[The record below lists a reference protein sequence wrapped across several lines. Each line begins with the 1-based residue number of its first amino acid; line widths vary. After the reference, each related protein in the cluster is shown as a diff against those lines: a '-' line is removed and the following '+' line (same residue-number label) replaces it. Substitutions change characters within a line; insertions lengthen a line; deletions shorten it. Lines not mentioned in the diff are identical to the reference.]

1 MSQPRFFC
9 ALPLADG
16 VAIDLPDS
24 VARHA
29 AQVLRLSTGAE
40 IVLFNGEGG
49 EYPARLEVESKTK
62 ARALLGARQDIE
74 RESPRAITLAQAM
87 QAADK
92 MDFTLQKAV
101 ELGVTAFQPLASR
114 RSVTRLAGE
123 RLQKRENHWRAVAI
137 AACEQCGRN
146 RLPKLLPYIDVEHWA
161 LAGGVLA
168 DGNVLAGSLKLMLA
182 PNGEIPLS
190 ALANRMM
197 RDEKTIAAQQDRRDI
212 AACQDPKNIA
222 VCQDIVLLVGA
233 EGGLDAGEMAAA
245 RRAGF
250 ISVRLGPRIL
260 RTETAGVAALAV
272 IQSLWG
278 DF

>member
-1 MSQPRFFC
+1 MTAPRFFC

-16 VAIDLPDS
+16 IDIDLPDS

-29 AQVLRLSTGAE
+29 AQVLRLPPGAK

-49 EYPARLEVESKTK
+49 EYPAWLDITGRAK
-62 ARALLGARQDIE
+62 ARARLGVRRGIE
-74 RESPRAITLAQAM
+74 RESPLSVTLAQAM

-137 AACEQCGRN
+137 SACEQCGRN
-146 RLPKLLPYIDVEHWA
+146 RLPMLLPFAGLEDW
-161 LAGGVLA
+161 LAEAHPEGGRK
-168 DGNVLAGSLKLMLA
+168 SLKLMLA
-182 PNGEIPLS
+182 PEGATTLAALTDGGRMSGE
-190 ALANRMM
+190 
-197 RDEKTIAAQQDRRDI
+197 
-212 AACQDPKNIA
+212 KNIT
-222 VCQDIVLLVGA
+222 LLIGA
-233 EGGLDAGEMAAA
+233 EGGFDPAEIAAA
-245 RRAGF
+245 TRAGF

-260 RTETAGVAALAV
+260 RTETAGVAALAAL
-272 IQSLWG
+272 QSLWG

>member
-1 MSQPRFFC
+1 MTQPRFFC

-16 VAIDLPDS
+16 ITVDLPEP

-29 AQVLRLSTGAE
+29 AQVLRLPTGTE

-49 EYPARLEVESKTK
+49 EYPARLDITGKAK
-62 ARALLGARQDIE
+62 ARALLGARREIE
-74 RESPRAITLAQAM
+74 RESPLSITLAQAM

-123 RLQKRENHWRAVAI
+123 RLQKRESHWHAVAVS
-137 AACEQCGRN
+137 ACEQCGRN
-146 RLPKLLPYIDVEHWA
+146 RLPTLLPFSDLEDWLNREGAAI
-161 LAGGVLA
+161 GG
-168 DGNVLAGSLKLMLA
+168 LKLMLA
-182 PNGEIPLS
+182 PEGATTLA
-190 ALANRMM
+190 ALAAGDSGYGKPGN
-197 RDEKTIAAQQDRRDI
+197 E
-212 AACQDPKNIA
+212 KNIT
-222 VCQDIVLLVGA
+222 LLIGA
-233 EGGLDAGEMAAA
+233 EGGLDPAEIAAA
-245 RRAGF
+245 THAGF
-250 ISVRLGPRIL
+250 ISIRLGARIL

-272 IQSLWG
+272 IQNLWG